1 MSSGMRVSYL
11 SPLLLATATTLS
23 VALPAP
29 AAAQRVEVFVNGQR
43 VTDVVI
49 NGRVNGNG
57 VINGRVNGNGAVNG
71 HVNGFRNGNGHV
83 NGFRNGAVNGHKAV
97 NGFINGANG
106 RHINGANGRRVI
118 LNGNGV
124 NGRRVILNGNG
135 VNGRVRLIPGEGNI
149 GPGVRWGLHNKT
161 HSGSYDVCRFD
172 PAAGMG
178 ICSRSRSG
186 LHTGPHRGLFSFPR
200 RDFAGF

>member
-11 SPLLLATATTLS
+11 SPLLCAAATTLS
-23 VALPAP
+23 VALPTP
-29 AAAQRVEVFVNGQR
+29 ATAQRVEVFVNGQR

-57 VINGRVNGNGAVNG
+57 ADGNG

-83 NGFRNGAVNGHKAV
+83 NGFRNGAINGHNGAV
-97 NGFINGANG
+97 NGFRNGGVNGHNGAINGTNGRHVLLNGANG
-106 RHINGANGRRVI
+106 NGRRVI
-118 LNGNGV
+118 LNGHG
-124 NGRRVILNGNG
+124 LNGNG
-135 VNGRVRLIPGEGNI
+135 VNGRVRMIPAEGNV

-172 PAAGMG
+172 PVAGMG

-186 LHTGPHRGLFSFPR
+186 AHTGPHRGLFSFPR
-200 RDFAGF
+200 RDFVGM